1 VQPGESGRIPLKIK
15 TTRMSGPL
23 QKSIQVNTNAP
34 GAQGTIQI
42 TMKGECWM
50 PVEVK
55 PPSVNFGRM
64 TREQVET
71 GSTQKLTV
79 VNNLDEPANLTDIR
93 STNPVFKAEAKPL
106 EPGKKWEI
114 TVSLASTPEQP
125 LRKGSISGTIEMA
138 TGVADTPTLQVPVS
152 AIIPADVDVQ
162 PETLQLFSGR
172 TTETQRTFTIRN
184 STKTPIQISDLA
196 STSTDLQPTIQELE
210 AGMSFRISVN
220 IPATYQAPTAGD
232 KITFKTTC
240 PTMPEVIIPVT
251 ESKIAQPTIA
261 PVNST
266 AAVRSAT
273 PLTVTPQPPTGP
285 TAVRPP
291 LPGSTAPPGGDAK
304 PPGAA
309 TAAPSGAAPASP
321 QPHST
326 PPPPEQPKPNPPP
339 PTGGK

>member
-1 VQPGESGRIPLKIK
+1 
-15 TTRMSGPL
+15 MSGPL

-55 PPSVNFGRM
+55 PPSANFGRM

-93 STNPVFKAEAKPL
+93 STNPVFTAEAKPL

-114 TVSLASTPEQP
+114 TVSLALKPDQP
-125 LRKGSISGTIEMA
+125 RQKGNLSGTIELA
-138 TGVADTPTLQVPVS
+138 TGVADTPTLQIPVS

-172 TTETQRTFTIRN
+172 TTETQRTFTVRN

-196 STSTDLQPTIQELE
+196 STSTDLRPTIQELE

-220 IPATYQAPTAGD
+220 IPATYQAPAAGD

-240 PTMPEVIIPVT
+240 PTMPEVAIPVT
-251 ESKIAQPTIA
+251 ESKVAQPTMP
-261 PVNST
+261 PVNPT
-266 AAVRSAT
+266 GAVKSVT
-273 PLTVTPQPPTGP
+273 PLTVTPQPPTGS

-291 LPGSTAPPGGDAK
+291 LPGSM

-321 QPHST
+321 QPPLT
-326 PPPPEQPKPNPPP
+326 PPPPVQPKPNPPP
-339 PTGGK
+339 TGGK